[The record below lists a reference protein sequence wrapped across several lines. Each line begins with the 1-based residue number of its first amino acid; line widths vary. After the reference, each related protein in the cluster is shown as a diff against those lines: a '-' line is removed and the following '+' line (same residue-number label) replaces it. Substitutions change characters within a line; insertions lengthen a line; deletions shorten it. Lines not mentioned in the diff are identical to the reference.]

1 MHNYSWYFTY
11 LLTLFLFDISPGVSF
26 VATANNTIKNRSLIS
41 GTFTALG
48 IATSD
53 GISAIIGFF
62 FCSVLDNHAAAFKV
76 ARLMG
81 MMILFYFAFRMLLAS
96 PKQFSI
102 ENQDQSKT
110 NWLSYK
116 SGFLLTFSNIGIATI
131 IISVI
136 SQFYQHIN
144 GVLEYSLLL
153 LTIPAVSFLSFFTV
167 ACCVFCLKLWKLF
180 SHYAWIIDKIAGFI
194 LIWFGVLGVID
205 IIHG

>member
-1 MHNYSWYFTY
+1 
-11 LLTLFLFDISPGVSF
+11 
-26 VATANNTIKNRSLIS
+26 
-41 GTFTALG
+41 
-48 IATSD
+48 
-53 GISAIIGFF
+53 
-62 FCSVLDNHAAAFKV
+62 
-76 ARLMG
+76 MG

-136 SQFYQHIN
+136 SQFYQHID

-153 LTIPAVSFLSFFTV
+153 LTIPAISFLSFFTV